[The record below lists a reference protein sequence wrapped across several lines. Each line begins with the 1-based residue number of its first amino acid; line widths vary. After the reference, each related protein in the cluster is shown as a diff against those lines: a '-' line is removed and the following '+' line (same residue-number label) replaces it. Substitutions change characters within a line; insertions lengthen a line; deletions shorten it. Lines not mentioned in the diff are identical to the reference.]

1 MVPKPPFFAKVTA
14 NNALNWVQIATS
26 KQSEAKRL
34 KMVSDEF

>member
-26 KQSEAKRL
+26 KTERDRRL